1 MSRITQK
8 EKEVQQHMAREEALL
23 LAQSRADSK
32 ETKQFHKE
40 FHEQIANLGNMRAKN
55 DN

>member
-8 EKEVQQHMAREEALL
+8 EKEVQQRMGREEALL
-23 LAQSRADSK
+23 LAQSRADNK

-40 FHEQIANLGNMRAKN
+40 VHKQIANLGNKRVKN

>member
-8 EKEVQQHMAREEALL
+8 EKEVQQRMGREEALL
-23 LAQSRADSK
+23 LAQLRADSK

-40 FHEQIANLGNMRAKN
+40 FHEQISNLGNKRAKN